1 MVSSRDLGQRL
12 RELALGPNGLGG
24 IRKLQSKCMNLSKF
38 PSPSKD
44 TVIYI
49 CKMGIIMAPTSSDLV
64 RIKQDNACK
73 VLSPV
78 PDTVT
83 APKQELLVSGQCFT
97 ALHPRPGGWWGL
109 IHSLEGA
116 TGRGAGGGGRG
127 GEQCAC
133 RTTLGCALSKGSC
146 DHFPFATN
154 PKKTCLI
161 DTGDDEEGTDGNRGS
176 SS

>member
-1 MVSSRDLGQRL
+1 M
-12 RELALGPNGLGG
+12 GG
-24 IRKLQSKCMNLSKF
+24 GDSFIHWKEQL
-38 PSPSKD
+38 D
-44 TVIYI
+44 
-49 CKMGIIMAPTSSDLV
+49 
-64 RIKQDNACK
+64 
-73 VLSPV
+73 
-78 PDTVT
+78 
-83 APKQELLVSGQCFT
+83 
-97 ALHPRPGGWWGL
+97 GG
-109 IHSLEGA
+109 
-116 TGRGAGGGGRG
+116 RGGGRG